1 MRKLFMSMLAF
12 VASVA
17 ALAQNTET
25 FKPYKNTALRLP
37 SVPLVV
43 SDPYFSIWSPY
54 DKLTDGDTR
63 HWTNDEKPLEG
74 LLRVDGKTYRFMGSS
89 ERSAS
94 ENSSSHADVQTAKQ
108 KSVSVLATSTYYTF
122 ACGPVDLDVVF
133 TAPMLINDY
142 DLLSSPVNYIS
153 YQVRSTDNKAH
164 DVQFYLGASTL
175 LAVNKSNQPTV
186 SSTVIKKGVTYLKT
200 GTIEQPILAK
210 TGDGICIDWGYL
222 YLPNINGEV
231 SLALDA
237 DIKASFL
244 ANGTLPKSHDQLV
257 SRKPATAPTLA
268 YMHNFGS
275 VSQASSYSLI
285 GYDEIEDIEYMYH
298 RYKGY
303 WAHNGNVSIFDQFE
317 KLNSSYSS
325 IMQRCRQWDKQ
336 LYDDAFAAGNA
347 KYTEILSGS
356 YRHVIAAHKLFQDKD
371 GNLLFFSKENNS
383 NGCVNTVDL
392 TYPEAPLFLV
402 YNPELQKAMMTSIF
416 DYSLSGRW
424 TKPFAAHDL
433 GQYPKANGQVYGG
446 DMPLEETGNM
456 ITLAATIAK
465 LEGNTH
471 YVDKY
476 WDLLKTWTDYLV
488 DNGQDPA
495 NQLCT
500 DDFAG
505 HWAHNANL
513 SIKAIMGVAGFA
525 EMARIKGDAA
535 TADKYMAKAR
545 AMATQWE
552 QTAREG
558 NHYRLAFDR
567 PNTWSQK
574 YNMVWDKLWNINI
587 FPNNAMQKEVKF
599 YLTKQNKYG
608 LPLDVR
614 KDYTKNDWIMWT
626 AAMASD
632 NKTFLKFVDPI
643 YDYVNET
650 QSRVPISDWYDTK
663 TGLMVGF
670 KARSVIGGFWMKVL
684 ADKMPTAR

>member
-1 MRKLFMSMLAF
+1 MPAKFELIAPCFFGCESTAKFELNRIGAENIRVDDGRLTFSGGAEMIAAANLHLRTVERVMLLLARYKASTFDELFDGCYNIAWEELLPANAAF
-12 VASVA
+12 PVKGSSLSSQLSSVPA
-17 ALAQNTET
+17 CQSIVKKAIVKRLQYGHKTTTLPETGAL
-25 FKPYKNTALRLP
+25 YKIRFALRKN
-37 SVPLVV
+37 VV
-43 SDPYFSIWSPY
+43 EVM
-54 DKLTDGDTR
+54 LDT
-63 HWTNDEKPLEG
+63 
-74 LLRVDGKTYRFMGSS
+74 S
-89 ERSAS
+89 
-94 ENSSSHADVQTAKQ
+94 
-108 KSVSVLATSTYYTF
+108 
-122 ACGPVDLDVVF
+122 
-133 TAPMLINDY
+133 
-142 DLLSSPVNYIS
+142 
-153 YQVRSTDNKAH
+153 
-164 DVQFYLGASTL
+164 
-175 LAVNKSNQPTV
+175 
-186 SSTVIKKGVTYLKT
+186 
-200 GTIEQPILAK
+200 
-210 TGDGICIDWGYL
+210 GDGLHKRGY
-222 YLPNINGEV
+222 
-231 SLALDA
+231 
-237 DIKASFL
+237 
-244 ANGTLPKSHDQLV
+244 
-257 SRKPATAPTLA
+257 RKNATLA
-268 YMHNFGS
+268 P
-275 VSQASSYSLI
+275 I
-285 GYDEIEDIEYMYH
+285 
-298 RYKGY
+298 
-303 WAHNGNVSIFDQFE
+303 
-317 KLNSSYSS
+317 
-325 IMQRCRQWDKQ
+325 
-336 LYDDAFAAGNA
+336 
-347 KYTEILSGS
+347 
-356 YRHVIAAHKLFQDKD
+356 
-371 GNLLFFSKENNS
+371 KE
-383 NGCVNTVDL
+383 
-392 TYPEAPLFLV
+392 
-402 YNPELQKAMMTSIF
+402 
-416 DYSLSGRW
+416 
-424 TKPFAAHDL
+424 
-433 GQYPKANGQVYGG
+433 
-446 DMPLEETGNM
+446 
-456 ITLAATIAK
+456 TLAATIAK

-643 YDYVNET
+643 YDYINET

-684 ADKMPTAR
+684 ADKMATAR